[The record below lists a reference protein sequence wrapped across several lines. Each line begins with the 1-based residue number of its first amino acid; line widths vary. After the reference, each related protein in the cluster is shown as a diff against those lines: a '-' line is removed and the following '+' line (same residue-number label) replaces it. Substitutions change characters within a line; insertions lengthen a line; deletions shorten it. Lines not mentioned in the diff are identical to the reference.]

1 MGCGALAGMGGP
13 MDAWPLPFACEV
25 IQMAKAAG
33 FVAAGKATE
42 AKTVTTAFDTLK
54 KIKVLPDKACEQIKD
69 MAENSAKLAAMELL
83 SEGAAGALGV
93 GAMAAAAEKAKEMAL
108 KAAKMAFEKS

>member
-42 AKTVTTAFDTLK
+42 ARTVTTAFDTMK
-54 KIKVLPDKACEQIKD
+54 KFKVLPDKAVEQIKD

-83 SEGAAGALGV
+83 SDGAGAVAGALGG
-93 GAMAAAAEKAKEMAL
+93 GAMAAAAEKAKEMA
-108 KAAKMAFEKS
+108 